1 MIWKASSKKLQYE
14 VNRGQE
20 YSSIADAISD
30 KTQVPF
36 IPQKQKSVS
45 GGCINQTSRIQ
56 SADGR
61 DYFIKENDLHFAPF
75 FHAEAQA
82 LVEIKKTQTI
92 RVPEVITYGQTPSS
106 SFLVLEFI
114 KEGSS
119 SDSGSAQL
127 GHNLAKLHMIE
138 QSSFG
143 WTVDNCIG
151 ATPQPNPERENWVE
165 FYRAFRLEHQ
175 FNLAK
180 KKNKRFDKVD
190 ELLDGISFFFQ
201 DYSPH
206 PSLLH
211 GDLWGGNA
219 SFDSSGKP
227 FIFDPASYYGD
238 READIAFTYMFG
250 GFSPAFYKAYHDV
263 YPLAPGFSMRK
274 SLYNLY
280 HELNHFNLFGGGYA
294 NSAQSSIDELV
305 AHFS

>member
-1 MIWKASSKKLQYE
+1 M
-14 VNRGQE
+14 NRVQE
-20 YSSIADAISD
+20 YASVAEAISD
-30 KTQVPF
+30 KTKVSF
-36 IPQKQKSVS
+36 IPTKQKSVS

-56 SADGR
+56 SEDGR

-75 FHAEAQA
+75 FQAEAQA
-82 LVEIKKTQTI
+82 LVEIKRTETI
-92 RVPEVITYGQTPSS
+92 PVPEVITYGQTPSS

-114 KEGSS
+114 KEGRPSNSS
-119 SDSGSAQL
+119 SAQL
-127 GHNLAKLHMIE
+127 GRNLAKLHMIE
-138 QSSFG
+138 QTFFG
-143 WTVDNCIG
+143 WTLDNCIG
-151 ATPQPNPERENWVE
+151 ATPQPNPKSENWVE
-165 FYRAFRLEHQ
+165 FYRTHRLGHQ
-175 FNLAK
+175 FELAK
-180 KKNKRFDKVD
+180 KKNKQFDKVE
-190 ELLDGISFFFQ
+190 ELLRGISFFFQ

-219 SFDSSGKP
+219 SFDSAGSP

-238 READIAFTYMFG
+238 RETDLAFTYMFG
-250 GFSPAFYKAYHDV
+250 GFSPAFYRAYNDV
-263 YPLAPGFSMRK
+263 YPLDPGFSMRK